1 MTIKEEILKYSG
13 LLTENVNP
21 KQVGTYI
28 LKHLKRMEDDPTQ
41 SVAERNELFH
51 ILDNVTDKKWFH
63 IQIEDKKAKLL
74 VFSISPMGSSVEH
87 LKDLRME
94 VITDVPANKQ
104 EKVKK
109 LFEEWVVLNA
119 NKIRTSHKGWKIYAY
134 DRVTGDLLN
143 LPVASA

>member
-21 KQVGTYI
+21 KQVGIYI

-41 SVAERNELFH
+41 SIAERNELFH

-63 IQIEDKKAKLL
+63 IQTENKKEKLL
-74 VFSISPMGSSVEH
+74 VFSISPMGSSEEH

-94 VITDVPANKQ
+94 ITTDVPANKQ

-109 LFEEWVVLNA
+109 LFEEWVRLNV
-119 NKIRTSHKGWKIYAY
+119 NKIMASHKGWKVYAY
-134 DRVTGDLLN
+134 DRVTGELLD